1 MTNAKN
7 MHLGQ
12 QSTQTI
18 HFIQRTTSE
27 WVGYRIMGS
36 VQFHPELSTE
46 SLKLLVTFE
55 HIRRNMTI

>member
-1 MTNAKN
+1 